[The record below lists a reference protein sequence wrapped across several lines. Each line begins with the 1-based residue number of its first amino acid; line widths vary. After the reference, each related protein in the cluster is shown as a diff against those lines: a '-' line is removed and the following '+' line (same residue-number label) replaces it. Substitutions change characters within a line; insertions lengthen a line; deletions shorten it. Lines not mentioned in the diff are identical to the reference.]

1 MNKNE
6 LPLTS
11 IIAPQFY
18 DIHKNI
24 RDSKYSSYW
33 LKGGRGSLKSSFAAL
48 QIIIGMVNDEQANAL
63 VLRQTAASIRDS
75 VHSTLLWA
83 IDMLGWS
90 EYFESKFS
98 PPEIIFTPTGQKV
111 LMRGLDEPRKL
122 KSIRARKGY
131 IKYLW
136 FEEGEEYNSP
146 EAIRS
151 VKQTVFRGGDSYV
164 EFFSFNPPINPN
176 HWVNKAILEDDTRR
190 MVHTSCYLDVKE
202 EWLGNEF
209 FLIANQLKKN
219 NYDAYR
225 HEYLGEP
232 VGNPAEV
239 VFSGKYRVEEFSTPA
254 LGDIYQN
261 RIFQGADWGFA
272 CLEGDT
278 LVKTNKGEKPIKDIK
293 VGDLVLTREGYQ
305 AVTMFMNKG
314 VKEVYEL
321 DCGLET
327 PMIVTGDHRIF
338 TEAGWKEVDQLK
350 SRETLCII
358 KSSLTAKF
366 IKNILKVRFLT
377 IGIKSVAERIKKH
390 VSCTGIFGRRLTVQF
405 QKAWLFIILMKI
417 KIITILQTLF
427 AYLHHSTQKH
437 ITPKLSGVYQR
448 AGCQKYAKYM
458 DIRKKTGMQGALN
471 HLRRLESALSPVL
484 NVIKKL
490 LSLTYIKNFA
500 ILIVE
505 RNQMLERARK
515 SMFASFAIL
524 HSWLHRMTQERL
536 VLKNVPISL
545 RLLKEKTE
553 VFDITVENGEFFAN
567 DVLVHNCDPTC
578 LIQCFIMG
586 DSLYIEYESYGYKT
600 ELDDIPA
607 LFNIIP
613 DAKRWA
619 IKADC
624 SRPETISHVRRKG
637 GFNLSGAPKW
647 ENSIIDGIEYL
658 KAFKEIV
665 IHPRCTNLI
674 QEFDNYSYKV
684 DKNTR
689 EVLPVLRDSWNHG
702 IDALRYAL
710 SSYIKKN
717 ISAVDYV

>member
-1 MNKNE
+1 
-6 LPLTS
+6 
-11 IIAPQFY
+11 
-18 DIHKNI
+18 
-24 RDSKYSSYW
+24 
-33 LKGGRGSLKSSFAAL
+33 
-48 QIIIGMVNDEQANAL
+48 
-63 VLRQTAASIRDS
+63 
-75 VHSTLLWA
+75 
-83 IDMLGWS
+83 
-90 EYFESKFS
+90 
-98 PPEIIFTPTGQKV
+98 
-111 LMRGLDEPRKL
+111 MRGLDEPRKL

-146 EAIRS
+146 EDIRS

-176 HWVNKAILEDDTRR
+176 HWVNKAIQEDDTRR

-239 VFSGKYRVEEFSTPA
+239 VFSGKYRIEEFSTPS

-261 RIFQGADWGFA
+261 RIFLGADWGFA
-272 CLEGDT
+272 
-278 LVKTNKGEKPIKDIK
+278 
-293 VGDLVLTREGYQ
+293 
-305 AVTMFMNKG
+305 
-314 VKEVYEL
+314 
-321 DCGLET
+321 
-327 PMIVTGDHRIF
+327 
-338 TEAGWKEVDQLK
+338 
-350 SRETLCII
+350 S
-358 KSSLTAKF
+358 
-366 IKNILKVRFLT
+366 
-377 IGIKSVAERIKKH
+377 
-390 VSCTGIFGRRLTVQF
+390 
-405 QKAWLFIILMKI
+405 
-417 KIITILQTLF
+417 
-427 AYLHHSTQKH
+427 
-437 ITPKLSGVYQR
+437 
-448 AGCQKYAKYM
+448 
-458 DIRKKTGMQGALN
+458 
-471 HLRRLESALSPVL
+471 
-484 NVIKKL
+484 
-490 LSLTYIKNFA
+490 
-500 ILIVE
+500 
-505 RNQMLERARK
+505 
-515 SMFASFAIL
+515 
-524 HSWLHRMTQERL
+524 
-536 VLKNVPISL
+536 
-545 RLLKEKTE
+545 
-553 VFDITVENGEFFAN
+553 
-567 DVLVHNCDPTC
+567 DPTC

-647 ENSIIDGIEYL
+647 ENSIIDGIEYI